1 MDGGGGGGGG
11 EHSRQTIVEIILKG
25 RGSRLRTDFLEPI
38 HIREGHCAEIGL
50 KSFCFF
56 NSIPN
61 ITKGVNNCIKISLPG
76 RKSYDVIELDTG
88 AYELS
93 SIAKEI
99 VEWIKIKYPKV
110 KNVEENFI
118 LSGNEATSRAEFTFR
133 EDYGFDMDT
142 PHSMA
147 AILGFSENR
156 KERGI
161 GKYRGDRIV
170 DISNVS
176 SLLFN
181 CNISEPNYINEIQ
194 TPFLFNCTIDVP
206 SGFRLTRELSSV
218 VYKNVNTNQIS
229 SVCVWISDQSGRVV
243 DLRNEVVLV
252 TLSLR
257 LTSPAI

>member
-1 MDGGGGGGGG
+1 M
-11 EHSRQTIVEIILKG
+11 
-25 RGSRLRTDFLEPI
+25 
-38 HIREGHCAEIGL
+38 
-50 KSFCFF
+50 
-56 NSIPN
+56 SI
-61 ITKGVNNCIKISLPG
+61 PG

-99 VEWIKIKYPKV
+99 VEYIRQKYPKL

-118 LSGNEATSRAEFTFR
+118 LNGNEATSRAEFTFR
-133 EDYGFDMDT
+133 EDYGFDFDT
-142 PHSMA
+142 PHSLA
-147 AILGFSENR
+147 PLLGFSSDR

-161 GKYRGDRIV
+161 GKYKGDRIV

-218 VYKNVNTNQIS
+218 VYKRVNTNQIS
-229 SVCVWISDQSGRVV
+229 SVCVWVSDQAGRVV
-243 DLRNEVVLV
+243 NLRNEVVLI

-257 LTSPAI
+257 LTSPAVG